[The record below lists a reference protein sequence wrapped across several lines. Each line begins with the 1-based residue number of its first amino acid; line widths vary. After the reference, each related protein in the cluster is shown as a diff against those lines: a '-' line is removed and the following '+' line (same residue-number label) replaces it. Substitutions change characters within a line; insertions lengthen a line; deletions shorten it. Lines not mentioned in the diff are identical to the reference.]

1 MVADG
6 INEVRATCRLFVRL
20 VTEEMLN
27 NSITV
32 RINNMH
38 RSAFLS
44 PLYDLFVSA
53 VATIVP
59 TTEDNIFIIN
69 IQEDNE
75 VQEKILNV
83 SFSVRQ
89 RTEYSQDVFYKP
101 QFLKERFYFQRML
114 MTKLSTLEVD
124 LLFKRILLTSTY
136 LLTLY
141 SELGAV
147 VFVILQH
154 HAITIIIVIIIIIR
168 VVVVILNCYYASIK
182 VFLYMLILTS

>member
-38 RSAFLS
+38 RAAFLS

-124 LLFKRILLTSTY
+124 LLFKRILLISTY
-136 LLTLY
+136 VLTFY
-141 SELGAV
+141 SKLGAV
-147 VFVILQH
+147 VFVIHHH
-154 HAITIIIVIIIIIR
+154 HAIMIIVIIIII
-168 VVVVILNCYYASIK
+168 VVIVVILNS
-182 VFLYMLILTS
+182 YMLVLKNSCICLF